1 MVVEEEQPNILL
13 PSPSSS
19 PELQEG
25 KLYNGSQSPEIKVV
39 PLSELS
45 SLFTNERSRNDS
57 KSEDERKDDS
67 DYGMSP
73 SPQPLKNSLEITT
86 DNNVERQ
93 SESAGRDSLST
104 PVSPVDQEIKSAST
118 NSDSGGK
125 LGFRYKLILILL
137 AKLNNDPGI
146 FLLIVIVN

>member
-1 MVVEEEQPNILL
+1 MVVEEEQANILL

-19 PELQEG
+19 PELQVG
-25 KLYNGSQSPEIKVV
+25 KICNGSQSPEIKVV

-45 SLFTNERSRNDS
+45 SLFTNGRSRNDS

-73 SPQPLKNSLEITT
+73 SPQPLKNFLEITT
-86 DNNVERQ
+86 DSNVESQ
-93 SESAGRDSLST
+93 SESTGRESLSIS
-104 PVSPVDQEIKSAST
+104 VSPVDQELKSASI

-125 LGFRYKLILILL
+125 LGFRY
-137 AKLNNDPGI
+137 
-146 FLLIVIVN
+146 

>member
-1 MVVEEEQPNILL
+1 MVVEEEQPNTLL

-19 PELQEG
+19 PELQG
-25 KLYNGSQSPEIKVV
+25 KICNGSQSPEIKVV
-39 PLSELS
+39 SLSELP
-45 SLFTNERSRNDS
+45 SLFTNGRSRNDS

-73 SPQPLKNSLEITT
+73 SPQPLKNFLEITT
-86 DNNVERQ
+86 DNSVESQ

-104 PVSPVDQEIKSAST
+104 SVSPVDQELKSASV

-125 LGFRYKLILILL
+125 LDFRH
-137 AKLNNDPGI
+137 
-146 FLLIVIVN
+146 

>member
-1 MVVEEEQPNILL
+1 MVVEEEQANILL

-19 PELQEG
+19 PELQVG
-25 KLYNGSQSPEIKVV
+25 KICNGSQSPEIKVV

-45 SLFTNERSRNDS
+45 SLFTNGRSRNDS

-73 SPQPLKNSLEITT
+73 SPQPLKNFLEIAT
-86 DNNVERQ
+86 DSNVESQ
-93 SESAGRDSLST
+93 SESAGRESLSIS
-104 PVSPVDQEIKSAST
+104 VSPVDQELKCASN

-125 LGFRYKLILILL
+125 LGFRY
-137 AKLNNDPGI
+137 
-146 FLLIVIVN
+146 